1 MAEARGSPRRG
12 GREKECM
19 ARPYD
24 FETCSARGQAH
35 GLNWLLRPAP
45 P

>member
-24 FETCSARGQAH
+24 FETCIARGRA
-35 GLNWLLRPAP
+35 NAWLEPRCMA
-45 P
+45 